1 MKKKICIIRASDI
14 TFISRVHRTAQ
25 ALQQSGKYQV
35 NVLSIMPR
43 GGKPISEY
51 PYETTY
57 ISIKSRALKSSL
69 FSIFRI
75 LEGMARLYFSAKKQK
90 ADIYIPIGIE
100 DLVIVYVISKFFK
113 TKFIYSANELEGDR
127 KRVGNKKLNKF
138 LNRQVIKIEKWML
151 NKSNGVIAADLERA
165 KLMEKWYGLDKVEV
179 IRNVPSYVDV
189 DNENLI
195 RKELNL
201 PKASKILLYQGML
214 SPGRG
219 LEVSIKACAKSKTQ
233 NKIHL
238 VLLGF
243 ITEEYKD
250 KLLKTAGDFGFANLH
265 ILPPVPWKE
274 LLFWTKS
281 ADISLVL
288 IENVSISYYLAAPN
302 KLYETIMVGVPYI
315 ASNFPEIKHVHEVAK
330 AGILVNPENVNDIT
344 EAIDKLNEDKLL
356 YKSCVK
362 SSNFAKTVFNW
373 SIEQKKL
380 LQIMENIDIQ

>member
-1 MKKKICIIRASDI
+1 M
-14 TFISRVHRTAQ
+14 
-25 ALQQSGKYQV
+25 
-35 NVLSIMPR
+35 
-43 GGKPISEY
+43 
-51 PYETTY
+51 
-57 ISIKSRALKSSL
+57 
-69 FSIFRI
+69 
-75 LEGMARLYFSAKKQK
+75 
-90 ADIYIPIGIE
+90 
-100 DLVIVYVISKFFK
+100 
-113 TKFIYSANELEGDR
+113 
-127 KRVGNKKLNKF
+127 
-138 LNRQVIKIEKWML
+138 
-151 NKSNGVIAADLERA
+151 
-165 KLMEKWYGLDKVEV
+165 DKVEV

-330 AGILVNPENVNDIT
+330 AGILV
-344 EAIDKLNEDKLL
+344 
-356 YKSCVK
+356 
-362 SSNFAKTVFNW
+362 
-373 SIEQKKL
+373 
-380 LQIMENIDIQ
+380 